1 MASVMASA
9 EPSNSEVLA
18 AVNNG
23 NFTEAESMLDTVVQN
38 HPRSAKAHYLL
49 SEVYAKEN
57 KVPMAKQELAVA
69 LGIDPSG
76 KFASAGKLAAYQTA
90 LNSTA
95 TTATTTTTTH
105 QHLMVQPSQQYS
117 PPIQHSYARVISFLV
132 VLFIMTLVLVAILV
146 YSRFEFP
153 PQRIYVNGGTPIYP
167 SGGSPSIVTPPLIV
181 TPSASSYPPT
191 MYPPVHQ
198 YSSGGMGVGSVA
210 LGAAGGLVA
219 GMALESALS
228 NGHYHGGGYR
238 NGFDLYDSYE
248 DTTTTT
254 TTTTSE
260 STPSFSFDSGSDQS
274 SGWDSGG
281 SSSSDSGSSWDSG
294 GSSSSDSG
302 SSWD

>member
-117 PPIQHSYARVISFLV
+117 PPIQHSHAGVISFLV
-132 VLFIMTLVLVAILV
+132 VLFIMALVLVAILGLLFI
-146 YSRFEFP
+146 RDGRRELP
-153 PQRIYVNGGTPIYP
+153 PRSIYVNGGTPIYP
-167 SGGSPSIVTPPLIV
+167 SGGSPSIV

-281 SSSSDSGSSWDSG
+281 SSSSDSGSSWD
-294 GSSSSDSG
+294 
-302 SSWD
+302 

>member
-1 MASVMASA
+1 
-9 EPSNSEVLA
+9 
-18 AVNNG
+18 
-23 NFTEAESMLDTVVQN
+23 
-38 HPRSAKAHYLL
+38 
-49 SEVYAKEN
+49 
-57 KVPMAKQELAVA
+57 VA

-95 TTATTTTTTH
+95 TTTTTTTTTH

-117 PPIQHSYARVISFLV
+117 PPIQHSHAGVISFLV
-132 VLFIMTLVLVAILV
+132 VLFIMALVLVAILV
-146 YSRFEFP
+146 FGRLEFP

-167 SGGSPSIVTPPLIV
+167 SGGSPSIVTPSA
-181 TPSASSYPPT
+181 TPSAPSYPPT

-238 NGFDLYDSYE
+238 NGVDSYNSYNSYE

-254 TTTTSE
+254 TTTTTE